1 MNFRSPMPTTNLPP
15 VSPDQSAPGGQVMP
29 GQFAPGQARS
39 LGELGRMYGG
49 GSMGQPSMAGY
60 RPMYGLLAM
69 RSQLGGF
76 RGMGPGGPHGGGQF
90 VGGPTPA
97 SPGGPFAGGP
107 APASPFTN
115 WPTQGTP
122 YG

>member
-29 GQFAPGQARS
+29 GQFTPGQFAPGQARS
-39 LGELGRMYGG
+39 LGDLGRMYGG
-49 GSMGQPSMAGY
+49 GSMGRPSMAGY

-69 RSQLGGF
+69 RNQLGGF
-76 RGMGPGGPHGGGQF
+76 RGMPPGGPHGGGQY
-90 VGGPTPA
+90 GG
-97 SPGGPFAGGP
+97 GQFAGGP
-107 APASPFTN
+107 TPASPFTN